1 MLGFYPIGVEAMD
14 TEPAAITLT
23 TPAYVGVT
31 TAVTELASITI
42 ARTALPT
49 NITSGTVISPLDQIT
64 T

>member
-1 MLGFYPIGVEAMD
+1 MLGFYSIGAEAMD
-14 TEPAAITLT
+14 TEPAAIILT
-23 TPAYVGVT
+23 ALAYVGVT
-31 TAVTELASITI
+31 TAMTEPSSITI